1 MKIII
6 KGNIFNLSVLWN
18 NNIVIRHV
26 IEKIIPYPPYLV
38 CGNKYNHVKIGKVN
52 IIIIKKYFFI
62 SKIISEYFILFKLNI
77 IIKNNEK
84 IKK

>member
-52 IIIIKKYFFI
+52 IM
-62 SKIISEYFILFKLNI
+62 
-77 IIKNNEK
+77 IIKNEMYNYLNVDLGLE
-84 IKK
+84 IKENSIDEVYQLIWNH